1 MRSGKMS
8 ASAVAAS
15 VKGRAHFEATMQ
27 AQGCSIVR
35 GTDGRYVI
43 DAVQLAWEI
52 YCTAWRLQAQ

>member
-1 MRSGKMS
+1 
-8 ASAVAAS
+8 
-15 VKGRAHFEATMQ
+15 MQ